1 MISDDKVIELQRDK
15 DEYDASRPKDNLR
28 RKANGSIK
36 KTSAFNVAEIF
47 RTDESLSK
55 LMRINGFTGNVELYG
70 NLDAF
75 KLKSDDKIS
84 KADIQARAYIE
95 KKYGVYFDDRF
106 YNAGKMN
113 YLITT
118 DYEHEYNP
126 VKNFI
131 KSTEWDG
138 HPRVE
143 TAFIDKLGAEDTHLN
158 RMITR
163 KWLVGAVARVFD
175 PGCKMDLVPILVGG
189 QGIGKSTFCKHLTPT
204 DNNFNYFLDDLT
216 ELSSN
221 NKDTQIKLKQNWI
234 VEIGELNAFNGTKI
248 ESSKQ
253 FISQTSDHLREL
265 FEREATNPLRR
276 NAFIGTTNTREFLK
290 DRTGNRRWLPV
301 QVGMRDNIKYAE
313 TPYDASYFKQLWAE
327 AYQYYIKGEKPVL
340 DDKTTKELE
349 REQAQFTTSEVS
361 DERIKQFTEMLVPDD
376 WYSDYSLY
384 QKHNYYIKHVFDNR
398 YSDKKANDLNIE
410 DLQPIKQFTKE
421 EIVYCVFGRQET
433 QGKFSKKT
441 SSVLSTVKEFEYKE
455 IKERGK
461 RKRGYKRINM

>member
-1 MISDDKVIELQRDK
+1 MLSDEKVIELKNAK

-28 RKANGSIK
+28 RKENGSIM

-47 RTDESLSK
+47 RIDENLSD
-55 LMRINGFTGNVELYG
+55 LMRINGFTGNVELYK
-70 NLDAF
+70 NLATLR
-75 KLKSDDKIS
+75 LKSDDKVS

-95 KKYGVYFDDRF
+95 EKYGVYFDDNY
-106 YNAGKMN
+106 YNAGKMS
-113 YLITT
+113 YLITKN
-118 DYEHEYNP
+118 YEHEYNP
-126 VKNFI
+126 VKDFI

-163 KWLVGAVARVFD
+163 KWLVGAVARVFE

-221 NKDTQIKLKQNWI
+221 NKDTCIKLSQNWI

-253 FISQTSDHLREL
+253 FISQTSDHYREL
-265 FEREATNPLRR
+265 FAREASNVLRKS
-276 NAFIGTTNTREFLK
+276 AFIGTTNTREFLK

-301 QVGMRDNIKYAE
+301 QVGITPNVQYAE

-340 DDKTTKELE
+340 DDKAAKELE

-361 DERIKQFTEMLVPDD
+361 DERIKGYTDMLVPND

-384 QKHNYYIKHVFDNR
+384 QKRNYYIKYAFDDR
-398 YSDKKANDLNIE
+398 YSDKKANELNTE
-410 DLQPIKQFTKE
+410 DLHPIKQFTKS

-461 RKRGYKRINM
+461 RKRGYKRINV

>member
-1 MISDDKVIELQRDK
+1 MLSDDKVIELKQAK

-28 RKANGSIK
+28 RKENGSIK

-47 RTDESLSK
+47 RIDDELSN
-55 LMRINGFTGNVELYG
+55 LMRFNGFTGNVELYS
-70 NLDAF
+70 NLDEF
-75 KLKSDDKIS
+75 RLKSDDKIS

-95 KKYGVYFDDRF
+95 AKYGVYFDDNY

-113 YLITT
+113 YLITKN
-118 DYEHEYNP
+118 YEHEYNP

-131 KSTEWDG
+131 KSVEWDG
-138 HPRVE
+138 QPRIE

-163 KWLVGAVARVFD
+163 KWLIGAVARVFE

-189 QGIGKSTFCKHLTPT
+189 QGIGKSTFCKHLTPQ

-221 NKDTQIKLKQNWI
+221 NKDTCIKLSQNWI
-234 VEIGELNAFNGTKI
+234 VEIGELNAFKGTKI

-253 FISQTSDHLREL
+253 FISQTSDHYREL
-265 FEREATNPLRR
+265 FAREASNVLRK
-276 NAFIGTTNTREFLK
+276 NAFIGTTNTKDFLK

-301 QVGMRDNIKYAE
+301 QVGTRANVKYAE
-313 TPYDASYFKQLWAE
+313 APYDADYFKQLWAE
-327 AYQYYIKGEKPVL
+327 AYQYYLNGEKPVL
-340 DDKTTKELE
+340 DDKTVKELE
-349 REQAQFTTSEVS
+349 KEQAQYTTSEVS
-361 DERIKQFTEMLVPDD
+361 DERIKQYADMLVPDD

-384 QKHNYYIKHVFDNR
+384 QKRSYYTKHVYDDR
-398 YSDKKANDLNIE
+398 YSDKRANPLKTDDLH
-410 DLQPIKQFTKE
+410 PIKQFTKE

-441 SSVLSTVKEFEYKE
+441 TSVLSEFKDFEYKE
-455 IKERGK
+455 IKVNGK
-461 RKRGYKRINM
+461 RKRGYTRTNK